1 MIQEKKMANGTRWL
15 LWGWLIVVLFLDVVP
30 LGNEL
35 NQDLTTIRFVFR
47 LDYLLHSLS
56 FLVFALIWV
65 LGKIKSVCWFETYE
79 VSKFGGIVFV
89 SDISIELLQIFFI
102 LYKKF
107 NPIKMIANIV
117 SSGLEMLFICTI
129 YLEHRS
135 KRRNRERKEV
145 INL

>member
-47 LDYLLHSLS
+47 LDYILHSLS

-65 LGKIKSVCWFETYE
+65 LGKIKRVCWF
-79 VSKFGGIVFV
+79 
-89 SDISIELLQIFFI
+89 
-102 LYKKF
+102 
-107 NPIKMIANIV
+107 
-117 SSGLEMLFICTI
+117 
-129 YLEHRS
+129 
-135 KRRNRERKEV
+135 
-145 INL
+145 